1 MENKMMMEIIRRKK
15 WVCLFSRAEHGLL
28 LPVPTPLLTPPCSA
42 PTTTLTPVMHWMRT
56 PNLPC
61 SSPRGLWGFVANK
74 Q

>member
-15 WVCLFSRAEHGLL
+15 WVCLPSRAEHWIL

-42 PTTTLTPVMHWMRT
+42 PTTPLTPVMHWMRT
-56 PNLPC
+56 PNLSC
-61 SSPRGLWGFVANK
+61 SSTRGLWGFVANE